1 MMANKKKYTAPE
13 LTVVEFAV
21 ERGYASSETF
31 IPRPGFQIEQ
41 EILMLTSVDGSGT
54 GSQYNSSNDFNAANF
69 STGGGTIGRT
79 SMNNTETGGWF

>member
-1 MMANKKKYTAPE
+1 MENKKKYTAPE

-41 EILMLTSVDGSGT
+41 EILMLTSVDGT
-54 GSQYNSSNDFNAANF
+54 GSGSQFDSEGNFTAGNFNT
-69 STGGGTIGRT
+69 SGGNVGR
-79 SMNNTETGGWF
+79 GGWAEGTDGWF